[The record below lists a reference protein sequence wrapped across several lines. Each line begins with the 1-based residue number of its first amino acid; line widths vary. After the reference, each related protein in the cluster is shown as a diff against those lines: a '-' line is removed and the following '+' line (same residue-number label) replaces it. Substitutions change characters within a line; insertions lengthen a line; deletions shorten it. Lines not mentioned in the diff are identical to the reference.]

1 MNYGWRFVTLYSK
14 QEARP
19 PLRKRNAKFLFG
31 ERLIHFEFS
40 FAFGVR
46 KGCGVIL
53 LHLVDRF
60 FPVPLVKGIVFSPL
74 YSLASFAKIK
84 MSIGVWTYF

>member
-60 FPVPLVKGIVFSPL
+60 FPVPLVKEIVFSPL
-74 YSLASFAKIK
+74 YSLASFAKN
-84 MSIGVWTYF
+84 